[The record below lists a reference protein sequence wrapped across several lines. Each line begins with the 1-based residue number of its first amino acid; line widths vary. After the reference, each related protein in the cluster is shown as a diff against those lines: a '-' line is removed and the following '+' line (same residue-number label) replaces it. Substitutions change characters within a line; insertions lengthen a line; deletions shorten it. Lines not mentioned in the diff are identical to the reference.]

1 MAADDSKKPSSIFR
15 SSNPTLSDKIF
26 DNAGTVG
33 RSEAMTIQ
41 GTVDKLFIL
50 TVLMFVAATYSWHLV
65 STPEMMGQ
73 AMGLLLGGALFA
85 FVVGLVI
92 CFKMSWAP
100 MLSPVYALCEGLM
113 LGCISAVY
121 ERMYNGI
128 VIQSL
133 GLTIAVLLIL
143 LFAYKSRL
151 IKVTDHFRAGVV
163 AATGAICL
171 LYLAEI
177 ILRGFFHYQIPM
189 INDATPLG
197 IAFSLLVVFI
207 ASMNFVLDFD
217 FIERRAED
225 GAPKYMEW
233 YGAFG
238 LLVTLI
244 WVYLEIL
251 RLLAKMRRR

>member
-1 MAADDSKKPSSIFR
+1 MAGDDSRNSNSIFR

-26 DNAGTVG
+26 DDAGAVQ
-33 RSEAMTIQ
+33 RSQAMTIQ

-50 TVLMFVAATYSWHLV
+50 TVLMVAAAVVTWNWV
-65 STPEMMGQ
+65 GTPER
-73 AMGLLLGGALFA
+73 AALGLALALGGALVG
-85 FVVGLVI
+85 FVVGLI
-92 CFKMSWAP
+92 TCFARSWAP
-100 MLSPVYALCEGLM
+100 FLSPVYALSQGLF
-113 LGCISAVY
+113 LGAISFTY
-121 ERMYNGI
+121 EKLYNGI
-128 VIQSL
+128 VVESL

-143 LFAYKSRL
+143 LFAYKTRL
-151 IKVTDHFRAGVV
+151 IKVTDHLRAGII
-163 AATGAICL
+163 AATGAIAL
-171 LYLAEI
+171 LYLVEF
-177 ILRGFFHYQIPM
+177 ILGFFNIAVPS
-189 INDATPLG
+189 INGTGPIG

-217 FIERRAED
+217 FIERGAED

-251 RLLAKMRRR
+251 RLLSKLRRR

>member
-1 MAADDSKKPSSIFR
+1 MAADDSKNSLFR
-15 SSNPTLSDKIF
+15 SSNPALSDKIF
-26 DNAGTVG
+26 DKAGTAD

-50 TVLMFVAATYSWHLV
+50 TVLLSVAAAYSWHLMG
-65 STPEMMGQ
+65 TPEMMVQ
-73 AMGLLLGGALFA
+73 AMGLLMGGALIA

-100 MLSPVYALCEGLM
+100 VLAPVYALCEGLL

-121 ERMYNGI
+121 EKMYNGI
-128 VIQSL
+128 VVQSL
-133 GLTIAVLLIL
+133 GLTLAVLLIL
-143 LFAYKSRL
+143 LFAYKTRL
-151 IKVTDHFRAGVV
+151 IKVTDHLRAGII

-171 LYLAEI
+171 LYVAEMV
-177 ILRGFFHYQIPM
+177 LRGFFHYQIPV
-189 INDATPLG
+189 INDATPIG
-197 IAFSLLVVFI
+197 IGFSLLVVFI
-207 ASMNFVLDFD
+207 ASMNLVLDFD
-217 FIERRAED
+217 FIERGAED

-251 RLLAKMRRR
+251 RLLSKMRRR